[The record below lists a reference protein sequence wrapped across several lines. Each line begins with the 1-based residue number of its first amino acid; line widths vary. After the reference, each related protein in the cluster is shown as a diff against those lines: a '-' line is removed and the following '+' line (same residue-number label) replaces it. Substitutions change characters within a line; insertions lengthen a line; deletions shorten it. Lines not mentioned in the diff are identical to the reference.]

1 MNMIAKLN
9 NPYIVE
15 YKDAWVEKECCV
27 CIVTSYCEGGDM
39 AKMIKKT
46 RGTFLPE
53 EKLCKWLIQLLV
65 AVDYLHSNR
74 VIHRDLKCSNIFLT
88 KNNDIR
94 LGDFGLA
101 KLLNKDDLASSVM
114 AALLLDSQLVVGTPI
129 YMCPELLADIPY
141 GYKSGYMVIRK
152 QIIKSML
159 RKNPEHRPTAAE
171 MLRHPHLQPYLAQ
184 CHNISPVFLPVKSE
198 HSSKITLKGT
208 QLSNKFGVGKDTRG
222 RKTKSSK
229 ELRSVQVG
237 NANAF
242 SNAPA
247 NETHTSG
254 FVETKVETRIVEIT
268 SCTELTSK
276 AEKGF
281 RVISNSVEE
290 TGKANSET
298 ALVHISTDYPENRKQ
313 DLASKH
319 LRMLQE
325 EQLVVIEADT
335 KGGGAYEE
343 HHKIMA
349 TSTYANQTSSGGL
362 SGSESKK
369 VNKYDQDVVPRCC
382 LHTKINPNS
391 RLINASKG
399 NASLASEVKLPCENE
414 FGINEDSLISC
425 KQTGKEDI
433 YELNGAS
440 SDISSMSTLTLVH
453 GDDTRIKFDPQSQ
466 QRAEALE
473 SLPRDLFKFT

>member
-1 MNMIAKLN
+1 
-9 NPYIVE
+9 
-15 YKDAWVEKECCV
+15 
-27 CIVTSYCEGGDM
+27 
-39 AKMIKKT
+39 
-46 RGTFLPE
+46 
-53 EKLCKWLIQLLV
+53 
-65 AVDYLHSNR
+65 
-74 VIHRDLKCSNIFLT
+74 
-88 KNNDIR
+88 
-94 LGDFGLA
+94 
-101 KLLNKDDLASSVM
+101 
-114 AALLLDSQLVVGTPI
+114 
-129 YMCPELLADIPY
+129 
-141 GYKSGYMVIRK
+141 
-152 QIIKSML
+152 
-159 RKNPEHRPTAAE
+159 

-208 QLSNKFGVGKDTRG
+208 QLSNKFGVGKETRG

-382 LHTKINPNS
+382 LLTKINPNS

-399 NASLASEVKLPCENE
+399 NASLASEVTLPCENE

-425 KQTGKEDI
+425 KQTGKEEI

-453 GDDTRIKFDPQSQ
+453 GDDKRIKFDPQSQ

-473 SLPRDLFKFT
+473 SLLEICSNLLKQEKFEELAGVLSPFGEDIVSSRETAIWLTQTLMNIHKNSNGA